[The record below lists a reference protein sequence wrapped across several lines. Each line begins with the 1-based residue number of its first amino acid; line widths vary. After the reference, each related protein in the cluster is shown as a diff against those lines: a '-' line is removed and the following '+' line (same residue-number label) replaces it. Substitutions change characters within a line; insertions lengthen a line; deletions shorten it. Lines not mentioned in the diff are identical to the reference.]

1 MTTYDE
7 ERIADLLRL
16 LKPAPEAWVK
26 AAQELPPASRKLD
39 EIVEK
44 ARADAECA
52 DAEFR
57 RALIADLEAALAAE
71 GYVPDPQLRDAVR
84 RRLDSE

>member
-44 ARADAECA
+44 ARADAE
-52 DAEFR
+52 FR